1 MILLLLGIFIIL
13 TIVFGLV
20 FGDIRDLDWIPVMT
34 LVFAGICAFVA
45 IVLGVNVSLGS
56 TLQNKIDMYAE
67 ENENIENDIAV
78 MVEQYMSYEG
88 QVMDKAS
95 SESALTLVNLYPDL
109 KTSELVNQQIQ
120 IHTDNNTKI
129 KELREEQINL
139 NVMKWWLYF
148 GGKK

>member
-1 MILLLLGIFIIL
+1 MILLILGIFVVL
-13 TIVFGLV
+13 AIVTYAAFK
-20 FGDIRDLDWIPVMT
+20 DDWDMDWIPAAMIVLT
-34 LVFAGICAFVA
+34 VICFIIA
-45 IVLGVNVSLGS
+45 IVLGVEVSLGS
-56 TLQNKIDMYAE
+56 TIQNKIDMYTE
-67 ENENIENDIAV
+67 ENEHIENDIAA
-78 MVEQYMSYEG
+78 MVEQYMGYEG

-129 KELREEQINL
+129 KELREKQINL

>member
-1 MILLLLGIFIIL
+1 MIILLMGLFGILAVVTAIA
-13 TIVFGLV
+13 
-20 FGDIRDLDWIPVMT
+20 FGDSCDYDWIPGLMVILTVICFM
-34 LVFAGICAFVA
+34 AG

-56 TLQNKIDMYAE
+56 TLQDRIDMYAE
-67 ENENIENDIAV
+67 ENEHIENDIAV

-95 SESALTLVNLYPDL
+95 GESALTLVNLYPDL

-129 KELREEQINL
+129 KELREKQINL
-139 NVMKWWLYF
+139 DVMKWWLYF
-148 GGKK
+148 GDKK